1 MSRRLV
7 QSDGCHD
14 KGRGGGGAQMRWSEE
29 APCED

>member
-14 KGRGGGGAQMRWSEE
+14 KGRGGRAQMRWSEE